1 MAGRSVSY
9 DDAVIAAFFAVD
21 GVVDKLEASDW
32 IKTKDAAFLAAIQAD
47 VAASENLTK
56 QQVQRLRQITGS
68 YLNDLTFRNA

>member
-1 MAGRSVSY
+1 MAGRTVSY
-9 DDAVIAAFFAVD
+9 DDTIIAAFFAAN

-32 IKTKDAAFLAAIQAD
+32 ITAKDHAFLTAIQAD

-56 QQVQRLRQITGS
+56 QQVLRLSQITLS